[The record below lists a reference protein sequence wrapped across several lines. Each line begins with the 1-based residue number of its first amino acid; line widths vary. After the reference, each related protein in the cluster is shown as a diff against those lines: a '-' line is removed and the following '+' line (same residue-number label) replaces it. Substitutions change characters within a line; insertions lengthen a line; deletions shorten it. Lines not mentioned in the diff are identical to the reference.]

1 MQLPEQIFAFKVS
14 EGRLSLLM
22 PVPLPFCWAVESCLG
37 LSRVVEFLLPVS
49 PVLGLTRGR
58 VAIPLLW
65 TWCPLWWPLLTPLL
79 TPLVPLLTAAA
90 TELTEPLLTMLPLML
105 MLSQL
110 SLVVWCPVPVT
121 PLNRVPGPISFDF
134 RGGKCCKIVSQS
146 TICFYETTLLSV
158 TDVFASHLTK

>member
-79 TPLVPLLTAAA
+79 TCLIAA
-90 TELTEPLLTMLPLML
+90 TE
-105 MLSQL
+105 S
-110 SLVVWCPVPVT
+110 
-121 PLNRVPGPISFDF
+121 
-134 RGGKCCKIVSQS
+134 SQS
-146 TICFYETTLLSV
+146 RKNAGELSSMPDRLLR
-158 TDVFASHLTK
+158 